1 MQRLAMAAAGL
12 RHKRRAGFLVRTEQ
26 ALIVRPDIFIALAG
40 PLPDPFQID
49 DMNAAPVIGDHPGL
63 LQLARN
69 RRDSGTADTHHLRE
83 KFLCQRKIDANE
95 IVHAEQPLAGPS
107 LNVMDRIAG
116 CRLLHLRQK
125 ELFVVD
131 QQTFESRKFIS

>member
-63 LQLARN
+63 LQLARTPIICARN
-69 RRDSGTADTHHLRE
+69 SCVRGRSTPTRSCMRSSHLQVR
-83 KFLCQRKIDANE
+83 A
-95 IVHAEQPLAGPS
+95 
-107 LNVMDRIAG
+107 
-116 CRLLHLRQK
+116 
-125 ELFVVD
+125 
-131 QQTFESRKFIS
+131 